1 MIYLSHE
8 NKTKG
13 IERFEEILNQDYN
26 KYDIKKIPQIDH
38 NTEETIKNNG
48 NGIMGWSF
56 NFPIIK
62 LSPMRAIDM
71 IRKKWIGP
79 YNDK

>member
-26 KYDIKKIPQIDH
+26 KYDIKKIPQ
-38 NTEETIKNNG
+38 
-48 NGIMGWSF
+48 
-56 NFPIIK
+56 
-62 LSPMRAIDM
+62 
-71 IRKKWIGP
+71 
-79 YNDK
+79 